1 MNTPGSAE
9 FRPVVCSER
18 RDRGRREIWRK
29 ARRAIELDHPD
40 LYNGKARRATAI
52 ATATANPTLHYGVT
66 VRVAFMLGW
75 KRQ

>member
-1 MNTPGSAE
+1 MIFLGHVSHA
-9 FRPVVCSER
+9 
-18 RDRGRREIWRK
+18 GIL
-29 ARRAIELDHPD
+29 ELDHPD

-52 ATATANPTLHYGVT
+52 ATAIANPTLHYGVT